1 MEESESYITIKCRE
15 ISRSI
20 KSVVCVTLRKNRD
33 RIGIFM
39 RLSHKFML
47 YGAMSAEM
55 VSGHERAE
63 GQERV
68 VDNAERYTRRTCVH
82 SRSFHNGK
90 LIYRGYDNARR
101 YSMSYFKRK
110 KNKTE

>member
-63 GQERV
+63 G
-68 VDNAERYTRRTCVH
+68 
-82 SRSFHNGK
+82 
-90 LIYRGYDNARR
+90 
-101 YSMSYFKRK
+101 
-110 KNKTE
+110 

>member
-68 VDNAERYTRRTCVH
+68 VDNAERYARRTCVH

-90 LIYRGYDNARR
+90 LIYCGYDNARR

-110 KNKTE
+110 KKK